1 MHVRT
6 ILRAQKSP
14 SVILSSYDESPHW
27 PPLPQMNISVLYTFQ
42 QERELVFVGK
52 GLLSNMQFFFFL
64 HWLFCAY
71 KTRKRHHCQ
80 SCTHVMGN
88 LCPPLQLCAPAF
100 PLPERICADPAL
112 SRSMKLNL
120 WVFTSAWPFQ
130 NWKWNSLWSHTKSSC
145 IENSSELLRK

>member
-52 GLLSNMQFFFFL
+52 GLLSNMQFFFFAL
-64 HWLFCAY
+64 IILCIQNQEKASLSVLY
-71 KTRKRHHCQ
+71 
-80 SCTHVMGN
+80 SCDG
-88 LCPPLQLCAPAF
+88 
-100 PLPERICADPAL
+100 
-112 SRSMKLNL
+112 
-120 WVFTSAWPFQ
+120 
-130 NWKWNSLWSHTKSSC
+130 
-145 IENSSELLRK
+145 